1 MTTDLYLIRHGESVA
16 NVEPIV
22 AGRHAD
28 VGLTERGHR
37 QAALLGQRL
46 TKHPIPADALYVST
60 LPRAQQTATYV
71 SRALGLEPVVEDAL
85 RELDPGEADG
95 LTLDEWARRWPRPRD
110 DSLSGNPFMDFAPGG
125 ESWAVFLARSG
136 AALQAVVDR
145 HPDQTVA
152 VVTHGGVIESSVAL
166 GFGLG
171 ATFHRVGF
179 ALLNTGVTHW
189 RYRPDEERQPWVL
202 VSLNDAHHLADEV
215 ADGSSHQAVPTPVEE

>member
-22 AGRHAD
+22 AGRDGD

-37 QAALLGQRL
+37 QAALLEQRL
-46 TKHPIPADALYVST
+46 SEHPIPADALYVST
-60 LPRAQQTATYV
+60 LTRARQTAAYV
-71 SRALGLEPVVEDAL
+71 ARALGLEPVVEDAL

-95 LTLDEWARRWPRPRD
+95 LTLAEWRERWPRPRD
-110 DSLSGNPFMDFAPGG
+110 GSLSGNPFLDFAPGG
-125 ESWAVFLARSG
+125 ESWAAFLARSG
-136 AALQAVVDR
+136 AALQTVVDR
-145 HPDQTVA
+145 HRDQTVV

-189 RYRPDEERQPWVL
+189 RHQPDDDRQPWVL
-202 VSLNDAHHLADEV
+202 VSLNDAHHLADG
-215 ADGSSHQAVPTPVEE
+215 ADAGGSEQAVPTPVEE